1 MRTLGL
7 SIYLKDIKKDKEYL
21 ELGIK
26 YGFTR
31 LFMSLLK
38 VDEVSD
44 YIKLIKYAKELG
56 YEVVVDVN
64 QDLKVSY
71 KELGVNLLRLDEG
84 NIDIAKDLLEINAS
98 VKQDYSG
105 YKYACHNFYPLKYTG
120 LNLDYFKEINQD
132 LKKHNINIGAFVS
145 SNENHAI
152 GPWPINEG
160 LCTLECHRYLPIDVQ
175 VKHMFMLGIDTVII
189 ANAYATEEELKACQ
203 EALFNPNTLHIETI
217 ENSVIEDI
225 IIDEKHQLR
234 EEKNDTVLRST
245 LPRMIYKK
253 YPIYKKDSYQL
264 YKGDVVIIND
274 KIPHYKG
281 ELHILKRD
289 IKNDGRYN
297 LVGRIS
303 KEEHLL
309 LDENLNEITFIRKD

>member
-1 MRTLGL
+1 MRKLGL
-7 SIYLKDIKKDKEYL
+7 SIYLKDIKIDKEYL

-64 QDLKVSY
+64 QDLKISY

-98 VKQDYSG
+98 IKQDYNG

-120 LNLDYFKEINQD
+120 LNLDYFNELNKD

-145 SNENHAI
+145 SNENHAF

-160 LCTLECHRYLPIDVQ
+160 LCSLECHRYLPIDVQ
-175 VKHMFMLGIDTVII
+175 VKHLFILGIDTVII

-203 EALFNPNTLHIETI
+203 EALLNPNTLHIETI
-217 ENSVIEDI
+217 ENSVIENK
-225 IIDEKHQLR
+225 IIDEKHYLR

-245 LPRMIYKK
+245 LPRLIYKK
-253 YPIYKKDSYQL
+253 YPIYKKDYYQL
-264 YKGDVVIIND
+264 YKGDVVIVNET
-274 KIPHYKG
+274 IPHYKG
-281 ELHILKRD
+281 ELHILKKD

-297 LVGRIS
+297 LVGRIP

-309 LDENLNEITFIRKD
+309 LNECLNEIIFIRKD